1 MLKLKHLAA
10 VALLALGLAAAAA
23 SADVQCAGVVKAVD
37 AKAGTVTIA
46 HQPIKALGWP
56 AMTMPFKVASPAVL
70 DKVAVGRKVQ
80 FTLVS
85 ASDPKI
91 SSLKV
96 ME

>member
-10 VALLALGLAAAAA
+10 VAVLALGLAAAAA
-23 SADVQCAGVVKAVD
+23 VADVQAAGVVKAVD

-46 HQPIKALGWP
+46 HQPIKAIGWP
-56 AMTMPFKVASPAVL
+56 AMTMPFKVASPALL
-70 DKVAVGRKVQ
+70 DKVAVGSKVQ

-91 SSLKV
+91 SSFKV

>member
-1 MLKLKHLAA
+1 MLKLQHLAA
-10 VALLALGLAAAAA
+10 VALLALGLAGAAA
-23 SADVQCAGVVKAVD
+23 SADVQGAGVVKAVD

-46 HQPIKALGWP
+46 HQPIKTLGWP
-56 AMTMPFKVASPAVL
+56 AMTMPFKVASPALL
-70 DKVAVGRKVQ
+70 DKVAIGRKVQ

>member
-1 MLKLKHLAA
+1 MFSLKRIGMGAVLA
-10 VALLALGLAAAAA
+10 LAAATAI
-23 SADVQCAGVVKAVD
+23 ADTQATGVVKAVD

-46 HQPIKALGWP
+46 HQSIEALGWP
-56 AMTMPFKVASPAVL
+56 AMTMAFKVASPALL